1 MEHSPAEKP
10 LGVLVDGKLDTSQ
23 QCTLT
28 AQKANCILGYIERNM
43 ASRTR
48 EMILPLYS
56 VP

>member
-1 MEHSPAEKP
+1 M
-10 LGVLVDGKLDTSQ
+10 GVLVDGKLDTSQ